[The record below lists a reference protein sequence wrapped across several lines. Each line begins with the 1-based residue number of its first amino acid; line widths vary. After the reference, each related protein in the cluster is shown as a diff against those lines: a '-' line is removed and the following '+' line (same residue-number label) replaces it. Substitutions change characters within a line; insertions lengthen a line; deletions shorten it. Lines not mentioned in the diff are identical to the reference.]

1 MLVPLPRNGS
11 NTISPASMAFEVKIV
26 CGERRDVT
34 EPRVVQQHGA
44 KNKSLRVQ
52 VGWQACAS
60 IHRRNC

>member
-1 MLVPLPRNGS
+1 
-11 NTISPASMAFEVKIV
+11 MAFEVKIV